1 MRRLIRIALIAV
13 ASVACLVAALVVLDR
28 TGLLQ
33 FNTESGFS
41 MAPTLPPC
49 GGGRVI
55 AEGFTYRFRDPRR
68 GEIVVFHASGTVGAR
83 LTPDRHGKLGVNKR
97 VIGLPGETVSWKAN
111 RVYANGKK
119 VDDIPTTVFHSVHL
133 GEDEYFVLG
142 DNRSASTDSRDFGP
156 VPRDAIFARVV
167 LIVWPLY
174 RIGAPVYDK
183 TSRPLGQLCSFS

>member
-68 GEIVVFHASGTVGAR
+68 GEIVVFHAPKTLPCSVVGRRDGDLMGRVVAVPGQQIWSAGNAIVVDGRPLHEGGWYDAR
-83 LTPDRHGKLGVNKR
+83 Y
-97 VIGLPGETVSWKAN
+97 GEVGSKP
-111 RVYANGKK
+111 
-119 VDDIPTTVFHSVHL
+119 IPHTTL
-133 GEDEYFVLG
+133 AADQYFVLS
-142 DNRSASTDSRDFGP
+142 DNRADTCDSRVFGP
-156 VPRDAIFARVV
+156 ISKASVVGEGIAIVGRNGHA
-167 LIVWPLY
+167 
-174 RIGAPVYDK
+174 
-183 TSRPLGQLCSFS
+183 SFGTL